1 MNYLLIIIIKIYQKT
16 LGLVWRGNCKFH
28 PTCSEYMIQS
38 LKKYG
43 LIKGGSKGVMRLLRC
58 HPYSNAYGIDE
69 V

>member
-1 MNYLLIIIIKIYQKT
+1 MNYLLIIIIKIYQNT

-28 PTCSEYMIQS
+28 PTCSEYMIQA

-43 LIKGGSKGVMRLLRC
+43 LIKGLSKGCVRLLKC